1 MLCIKK
7 MRNQGINFHLILFS
21 LSLRTQIFKSV
32 WGDITMN
39 KISTK
44 QVFYIVIGCIIIGL
58 GWFFWRQQA
67 NKLPDGFLVA
77 GGRVEGRE
85 INVSSRV
92 QGRVLS
98 LLADEGNIVKKGQI
112 LAVLDSEQI
121 QAQVV
126 GAQENLRV
134 AQLQKEQ
141 AGYDLEYARRN
152 SDSTIWA
159 AQASIENVQAQLE
172 KAQAVKEIAES
183 NYHRYLQ
190 LYKDGA
196 ISAREFDSK
205 KLDYESS
212 MADVTAMIQLH
223 EAAKANMAAAQSSKV
238 AIDIKQKQF
247 EASQASVE
255 SLRAKLAELQANQKE
270 LQVQSPVD
278 GTVITRPVEVG
289 QVVNA
294 VSPLFLIID
303 LRNIYMKI
311 YVPEQQI
318 GKVHLGS
325 EARIYVDAYPDRHF
339 NGKVT
344 KISDQAQFTPK
355 NVETKEERVKLV
367 FAVEVTVENPE
378 GMLKPGMPG
387 DVVLR
392 WKEDL
397 PWMKLK

>member
-1 MLCIKK
+1 
-7 MRNQGINFHLILFS
+7 
-21 LSLRTQIFKSV
+21 
-32 WGDITMN
+32 
-39 KISTK
+39 
-44 QVFYIVIGCIIIGL
+44 
-58 GWFFWRQQA
+58 
-67 NKLPDGFLVA
+67 
-77 GGRVEGRE
+77 
-85 INVSSRV
+85 
-92 QGRVLS
+92 
-98 LLADEGNIVKKGQI
+98 
-112 LAVLDSEQI
+112 
-121 QAQVV
+121 
-126 GAQENLRV
+126 
-134 AQLQKEQ
+134 
-141 AGYDLEYARRN
+141 
-152 SDSTIWA
+152 
-159 AQASIENVQAQLE
+159 
-172 KAQAVKEIAES
+172 
-183 NYHRYLQ
+183 
-190 LYKDGA
+190 
-196 ISAREFDSK
+196 
-205 KLDYESS
+205 
-212 MADVTAMIQLH
+212 
-223 EAAKANMAAAQSSKV
+223 MAAAQSSKV

-397 PWMKLK
+397 PWMKLN

>member
-1 MLCIKK
+1 
-7 MRNQGINFHLILFS
+7 MRNPGINFHLILFG
-21 LSLRTQIFKSV
+21 LLLRTETFESV

-141 AGYDLEYARRN
+141 AGYDLEYVRRN

-183 NYHRYLQ
+183 NYQRYLQ

>member
-1 MLCIKK
+1 M
-7 MRNQGINFHLILFS
+7 
-21 LSLRTQIFKSV
+21 
-32 WGDITMN
+32 
-39 KISTK
+39 
-44 QVFYIVIGCIIIGL
+44 
-58 GWFFWRQQA
+58 
-67 NKLPDGFLVA
+67 
-77 GGRVEGRE
+77 
-85 INVSSRV
+85 
-92 QGRVLS
+92 
-98 LLADEGNIVKKGQI
+98 KKGQI

-141 AGYDLEYARRN
+141 AGYDLEYVRRN

-183 NYHRYLQ
+183 NYQRYLQ

>member
-1 MLCIKK
+1 MLF
-7 MRNQGINFHLILFS
+7 R
-21 LSLRTQIFKSV
+21 LSLRTQIFESL
-32 WGDITMN
+32 WGDIAMN

-85 INVSSRV
+85 IIVSSRV

-183 NYHRYLQ
+183 NYQRYLQ

-212 MADVTAMIQLH
+212 MADVTAMIQVH

-247 EASQASVE
+247 EASQAGVE

>member
-1 MLCIKK
+1 MC
-7 MRNQGINFHLILFS
+7 NPGINFHLMLFR
-21 LSLRTQIFKSV
+21 LSLRTQIFESL
-32 WGDITMN
+32 WGDIAMN

-134 AQLQKEQ
+134 AELQKEQ
-141 AGYDLEYARRN
+141 AGYDLEYVRRN

-183 NYHRYLQ
+183 NYQRYLQ

>member
-1 MLCIKK
+1 MC
-7 MRNQGINFHLILFS
+7 NPDINFHLILFRF
-21 LSLRTQIFKSV
+21 SLRTQIFESL

-98 LLADEGNIVKKGQI
+98 LLAEEGNRVKKGQI

-141 AGYDLEYARRN
+141 ASYDLEYARRN
-152 SDSTIWA
+152 SESTIWA

-183 NYHRYLQ
+183 NYQRYLQ

-212 MADVTAMIQLH
+212 MADVTAMIQVH

-238 AIDIKQKQF
+238 AIDIKQKQL

-278 GTVITRPVEVG
+278 GTVITRPVEIG

-367 FAVEVTVENPE
+367 FAVEVTVENPD